1 MDPVRLQLLL
11 AVAFSNAQ
19 IPLALATDLYAQ
31 AVRQLYERW
40 PLAGCAVK
48 YDGAETHVIAVGRQ

>member
-1 MDPVRLQLLL
+1 MDPIRLQFFL
-11 AVAFSNAQ
+11 AVAFSNAL
-19 IPLALATDLYAQ
+19 IPLSLATELYIQ

-48 YDGAETHVIAVGRQ
+48 YDGKETHVIAVGRQ